1 MSAYFFVVFELNFKD
16 DSCYKEHK
24 AMEDLEEGKLK
35 FS

>member
-1 MSAYFFVVFELNFKD
+1 MSAYLFVVFELNFKD

-24 AMEDLEEGKLK
+24 TTEDLEEGKLN